1 MCRKSQIDPFTAE
14 GKQMKKILSAMA
26 VLAIAAATG
35 TVPAVAESQN
45 GSVYNNVRYN
55 FGSNTWKMDSKY
67 LPAEISYSTTEKP
80 GTIIINARKK
90 YLYVVEEGGKAKR
103 FGIGVGRQ
111 GFRWSGVEKISRKAE
126 WPTWHPP
133 AEMRER
139 EPDLP
144 EKMEGGPD
152 NPLGARAMYL
162 GNTLYRIHGTH
173 QPWTIGES
181 VSSGCIRLRNED
193 VISLY
198 DMVKVGAKVIVE

>member
-1 MCRKSQIDPFTAE
+1 
-14 GKQMKKILSAMA
+14 MA
-26 VLAIAAATG
+26 VLAITAAAG

>member
-1 MCRKSQIDPFTAE
+1 MQART
-14 GKQMKKILSAMA
+14 ILSA
-26 VLAIAAATG
+26 VAIVAAAVSMNAG
-35 TVPAVAESQN
+35 AASAENQT

-67 LPAEISYSTTEKP
+67 LPAEVSYSTSEKP
-80 GTIIINARKK
+80 GTVIISTRKK
-90 YLYVVEEGGKAKR
+90 YLYVVQEGGKAKR
-103 FGIGVGRQ
+103 FGIGVGRR
-111 GFRWSGVEKISRKAE
+111 GFRWRGEEKVSRKAE
-126 WPTWHPP
+126 WPAWHPP

-139 EPDLP
+139 EPHLP
-144 EKMEGGPD
+144 ERMEGGED
-152 NPLGARAMYL
+152 NPLGARALYL

-198 DMVKVGAKVIVE
+198 DMVKVGAKVIVD

>member
-1 MCRKSQIDPFTAE
+1 MQLKT
-14 GKQMKKILSAMA
+14 ILSA
-26 VLAIAAATG
+26 VAIVAAAVSG
-35 TVPAVAESQN
+35 GAGQAAAESRT
-45 GSVYNNVRYN
+45 GSVYNNVKYN

-67 LPAEISYSTTEKP
+67 LPAEVSYNTSEKP
-80 GTIIINARKK
+80 GTVIISTRKK
-90 YLYVVEEGGKAKR
+90 YLYVVQEGGKAKR
-103 FGIGVGRQ
+103 FGIGVGRR
-111 GFRWSGVEKISRKAE
+111 GFRWSGEEKVSRKAE
-126 WPTWHPP
+126 WPAWHPP

-144 EKMEGGPD
+144 ERMEGGED
-152 NPLGARAMYL
+152 NPLGARALYL

>member
-1 MCRKSQIDPFTAE
+1 MQART
-14 GKQMKKILSAMA
+14 ILSA
-26 VLAIAAATG
+26 VAIVAAAVSIDAG
-35 TVPAVAESQN
+35 AANAENQT

-67 LPAEISYSTTEKP
+67 LPAEVSYSTSEKP
-80 GTIIINARKK
+80 GTVIISTRKK
-90 YLYVVEEGGKAKR
+90 YLYVVQEGGKAKR
-103 FGIGVGRQ
+103 FGIGVGRR
-111 GFRWSGVEKISRKAE
+111 GFRWSGEEKVSRKAE
-126 WPTWHPP
+126 WPAWHPP

-139 EPDLP
+139 EPHLP
-144 EKMEGGPD
+144 ERMEGGED
-152 NPLGARAMYL
+152 NPLGARALYL

>member
-1 MCRKSQIDPFTAE
+1 MQART
-14 GKQMKKILSAMA
+14 ILSA
-26 VLAIAAATG
+26 VAIVAAAVSMNAG
-35 TVPAVAESQN
+35 VASAENQT

-67 LPAEISYSTTEKP
+67 LPAEVSYNTSEKP
-80 GTIIINARKK
+80 GTVIISTRKK
-90 YLYVVEEGGKAKR
+90 YLYVVQEGGKAKR
-103 FGIGVGRQ
+103 FGIGVGRR
-111 GFRWSGVEKISRKAE
+111 GFRWRGEEKVSRKAE
-126 WPTWHPP
+126 WPAWHPP

-139 EPDLP
+139 EPHLP
-144 EKMEGGPD
+144 VRMEGGED
-152 NPLGARAMYL
+152 NPLGARALYL

-198 DMVKVGAKVIVE
+198 DMVKVGAKVIVD

>member
-1 MCRKSQIDPFTAE
+1 
-14 GKQMKKILSAMA
+14 MKTIFSA
-26 VLAIAAATG
+26 LATI
-35 TVPAVAESQN
+35 AVAGAAVVAPALAETQQ

-55 FGSNTWKMDSKY
+55 FGSNTWKMDSKF
-67 LPAEISYSTTEKP
+67 LPAEVSYTSSEKP
-80 GTIIINARKK
+80 GTIIVSTRKK
-90 YLYVVEEGGKAKR
+90 YLYVIQEGGKAMR

-111 GFRWSGVEKISRKAE
+111 GFRWSGEEKISRKAE

-139 EPDLP
+139 EPHLP

-152 NPLGARAMYL
+152 NPLGARALYL

-181 VSSGCIRLRNED
+181 VSSGCICLRNED
-193 VISLY
+193 VIALY
-198 DMVKVGAKVIVE
+198 DMINVGAKVIVE

>member
-1 MCRKSQIDPFTAE
+1 MQART
-14 GKQMKKILSAMA
+14 ILSA
-26 VLAIAAATG
+26 VAIVAAAVSMNAG
-35 TVPAVAESQN
+35 VASAENQT

-67 LPAEISYSTTEKP
+67 LPAEINYSSSEKP
-80 GTIIINARKK
+80 GTVIISTRKK
-90 YLYVVEEGGKAKR
+90 YLYVVQEGGKAKR
-103 FGIGVGRQ
+103 FGIGVGRR
-111 GFRWSGVEKISRKAE
+111 GFRWRGEEKVSRKAE
-126 WPTWHPP
+126 WPAWHPP

-139 EPDLP
+139 EPHLP
-144 EKMEGGPD
+144 ERMEGGED
-152 NPLGARAMYL
+152 NPLGARALYL

-198 DMVKVGAKVIVE
+198 DMVKVGAKVIVD

>member
-1 MCRKSQIDPFTAE
+1 MQVKT
-14 GKQMKKILSAMA
+14 ILSA
-26 VLAIAAATG
+26 VAIVAAAVSFG
-35 TVPAVAESQN
+35 AGSANAENQT
-45 GSVYNNVRYN
+45 GSVYNNVKYN

-67 LPAEISYSTTEKP
+67 LPAEISYSSSEKP
-80 GTIIINARKK
+80 GTVIISTRKK
-90 YLYVVEEGGKAKR
+90 YLYVVQEGGKAKR
-103 FGIGVGRQ
+103 FGIGVGRR
-111 GFRWSGVEKISRKAE
+111 GFRWSGEEKVSRKAE
-126 WPTWHPP
+126 WPAWHPP

-139 EPDLP
+139 EPHLP
-144 EKMEGGPD
+144 ERMEGGED
-152 NPLGARAMYL
+152 NPLGARALYL

>member
-1 MCRKSQIDPFTAE
+1 MQAKTIV
-14 GKQMKKILSAMA
+14 SA
-26 VLAIAAATG
+26 VAIVAAALSIGTG
-35 TVPAVAESQN
+35 AASAETQT
-45 GSVYNNVRYN
+45 GSVYNNVKYN

-67 LPAEISYSTTEKP
+67 LPAEISYKTDEKP
-80 GTIIINARKK
+80 GTIIINTRKK
-90 YLYVVEEGGKAKR
+90 YLYVVQQGGKAKR

-111 GFRWSGVEKISRKAE
+111 GFRWRGEEKVSRKAE
-126 WPTWHPP
+126 WPAWHPP

-139 EPDLP
+139 EPHLP
-144 EKMEGGPD
+144 VRMEGGED
-152 NPLGARAMYL
+152 NPLGARALYL

-198 DMVKVGAKVIVE
+198 DMVQVGAKVIVD

>member
-1 MCRKSQIDPFTAE
+1 MQVKT
-14 GKQMKKILSAMA
+14 ILSA
-26 VLAIAAATG
+26 VAIAAA
-35 TVPAVAESQN
+35 AVSFGAGAANAESQS
-45 GSVYNNVRYN
+45 GSVYNNVKYN

-67 LPAEISYSTTEKP
+67 LPAEISYKSDEKP
-80 GTIIINARKK
+80 GTVIINTRKK
-90 YLYVVEEGGKAKR
+90 YLYVVQEGGTAKR
-103 FGIGVGRQ
+103 FGIGVGRR
-111 GFRWSGVEKISRKAE
+111 GFRWSGEEKVSRKAE
-126 WPTWHPP
+126 WPAWHPP

-139 EPDLP
+139 EPHLP
-144 EKMEGGPD
+144 VRMEGGED
-152 NPLGARAMYL
+152 NPLGARALYL

>member
-1 MCRKSQIDPFTAE
+1 MATEEWTMQART
-14 GKQMKKILSAMA
+14 ILSA
-26 VLAIAAATG
+26 VAIVAAAVSMNAG
-35 TVPAVAESQN
+35 VASAENQT

-67 LPAEISYSTTEKP
+67 LPAEINYSSSEKP
-80 GTIIINARKK
+80 GTVIISTRKK
-90 YLYVVEEGGKAKR
+90 YLYVVQEGGKAKR
-103 FGIGVGRQ
+103 FGIGVGRR
-111 GFRWSGVEKISRKAE
+111 GFRWRGEEKVSRKAE
-126 WPTWHPP
+126 WPAWHPP

-139 EPDLP
+139 EPHLP
-144 EKMEGGPD
+144 ERMEGGED
-152 NPLGARAMYL
+152 NPLGARALYL

-198 DMVKVGAKVIVE
+198 DMVKVGAKVIVD

>member
-1 MCRKSQIDPFTAE
+1 
-14 GKQMKKILSAMA
+14 MKTIFSA
-26 VLAIAAATG
+26 LATI
-35 TVPAVAESQN
+35 AVAGAAVVAPALAETQQ

-67 LPAEISYSTTEKP
+67 LPAEVSYTSSEKP
-80 GTIIINARKK
+80 GTIIVSTRKK
-90 YLYVVEEGGKAKR
+90 YLYVIQEGGKAMR

-111 GFRWSGVEKISRKAE
+111 GFRWSGEEKISRKAE

-139 EPDLP
+139 EPHLP

-152 NPLGARAMYL
+152 NPLGARALYL

-193 VISLY
+193 VIALY
-198 DMVKVGAKVIVE
+198 DMINVGAKVIVE

>member
-1 MCRKSQIDPFTAE
+1 MQLKT
-14 GKQMKKILSAMA
+14 ILSA
-26 VLAIAAATG
+26 VAIAAA
-35 TVPAVAESQN
+35 AVSGGAGQAAAESRT
-45 GSVYNNVRYN
+45 GSVYNNVKYN

-67 LPAEISYSTTEKP
+67 LPAEVSYNSSEKP
-80 GTIIINARKK
+80 GTVIISTRKK
-90 YLYVVEEGGKAKR
+90 YLYVVQQGGTAKR

-111 GFRWSGVEKISRKAE
+111 GFRWSGEEKVSRKAE
-126 WPTWHPP
+126 WPAWHPP

-144 EKMEGGPD
+144 IRMEGGED
-152 NPLGARAMYL
+152 NPLGARALYL
-162 GNTLYRIHGTH
+162 GNTLYRIHGTNL
-173 QPWTIGES
+173 PWTIGES

>member
-1 MCRKSQIDPFTAE
+1 
-14 GKQMKKILSAMA
+14 MKKVLSAMTVFTVA
-26 VLAIAAATG
+26 LATG
-35 TVPAVAESQN
+35 PIFATAENQN

-67 LPAEISYSTTEKP
+67 LPAEVSYSSSEAP

-90 YLYVVEEGGKAKR
+90 YLYVVKDGGKAMR

-198 DMVKVGAKVIVE
+198 DMVNVGAKVIVE